1 MGERER
7 DEQRQVKF
15 EEKRPQRRSDEMLGA
30 SSSSADMKTKYLD
43 SRKNNDTCD
52 SCYTIQYTRYTP
64 LQLEIKV
71 KTPFYFRNK

>member
-52 SCYTIQYTRYTP
+52 SCYNTLAT
-64 LQLEIKV
+64 LHS
-71 KTPFYFRNK
+71 N